1 MPEVKRAGEA
11 VVEVVPE
18 PISVAVIG
26 AGATALARLE
36 PALAKSPEMP
46 VKTSKPA
53 AGLGPST
60 PLPAAHVYVAP
71 YDLSEKGS
79 VTAIEAL
86 AKRLSGP
93 LVLVVGASAK
103 AREMKAALRA
113 GAAGLVREPDV
124 ATSLA
129 GTVRA
134 VGGGQLAVPLEL
146 GRQIEKPILSRRQK
160 QVLGLVVLGLS
171 NGEIAAKLHLSEHTV
186 KCHLYASFRKLGV
199 NSRGEAVSLIL
210 DPDEGFGTGI
220 LTISQSSPSGPKPAV
235 SEPVGA

>member
-1 MPEVKRAGEA
+1 MPEVKSVGEA
-11 VVEVVPE
+11 PGEGALHQ

-26 AGATALARLE
+26 AGDDALARLQ
-36 PALAKSPEMP
+36 PALARSWEVSVQPP
-46 VKTSKPA
+46 ATSDSA
-53 AGLGPST
+53 
-60 PLPAAHVYVAP
+60 LPPPGAHVYVTP
-71 YDLSEKGS
+71 CDLSEKGS
-79 VTAIEAL
+79 MSTIEAL

-93 LVLVVGASAK
+93 LVLVIEAGAGT
-103 AREMKAALRA
+103 REMKAALRA
-113 GAAGLVREPDV
+113 GAAGLVRESDV
-124 ATSLA
+124 AASLA

-134 VGGGQLAVPLEL
+134 VSGGQLAVPLEL
-146 GRQIEKPILSRRQK
+146 GRQIERPILSRRQK

-220 LTISQSSPSGPKPAV
+220 LTISENAPPGRKPVV
-235 SEPVGA
+235 SAAVGA